1 MKNIKGLIIQLRMEF
16 LEERIGVDAIKGFL
30 GLLSMP
36 AQEILRSPVLPSSG
50 YSFSILRELD
60 EKLPQVIDMPL
71 ENLFREI
78 GNYSAPK
85 IVDRYFYNYVENR
98 QPARFL
104 EQFQRLYPILWG
116 FGSVQVFPA
125 EDEGGYYVQFFYEQ
139 DIHKPYCWFMQNVL
153 TRSISIVGGESVV
166 LNEKECDAENGEKC
180 WYHIRW
186 KEG

>member
-16 LEERIGVDAIKGFL
+16 LEEQIGGEAIKGIL
-30 GLLSMP
+30 SLLSMP

-60 EKLPQVIDMPL
+60 EKLPQVIDRPL
-71 ENLFREI
+71 ENLFRDI
-78 GNYSAPK
+78 GSYAAPK

-98 QPARFL
+98 LPSRFL

-116 FGSVQVFPA
+116 FGNVQVFP
-125 EDEGGYYVQFFYEQ
+125 DDGGEGYMVQFFYEQ
-139 DIHKPYCWFMQNVL
+139 DIHKPYCWFMQNLL
-153 TRSISIVGGESVV
+153 TQSITIVGGKSVA
-166 LNEKECDAENGEKC
+166 LIEKECDAENGEKC